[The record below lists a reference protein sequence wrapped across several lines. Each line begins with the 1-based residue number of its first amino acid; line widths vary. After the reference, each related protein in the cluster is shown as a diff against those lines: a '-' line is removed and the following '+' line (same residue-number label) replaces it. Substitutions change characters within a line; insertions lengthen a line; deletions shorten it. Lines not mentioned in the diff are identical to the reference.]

1 MTKNRKNP
9 RSKPARLD
17 QYGQSFG
24 GDKITGED
32 AGVTS
37 NKEKRK
43 WTK

>member
-9 RSKPARLD
+9 QSKPARLD
-17 QYGQSFG
+17 QYGKSFG
-24 GDKITGED
+24 GDKITEKD